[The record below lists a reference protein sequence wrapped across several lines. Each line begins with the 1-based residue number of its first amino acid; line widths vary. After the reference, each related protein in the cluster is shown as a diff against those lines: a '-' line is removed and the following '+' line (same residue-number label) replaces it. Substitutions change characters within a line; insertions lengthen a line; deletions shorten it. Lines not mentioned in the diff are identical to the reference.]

1 MCFSATV
8 PPKIKDVLF
17 YVLNQD
23 YTSISTIAAAEPPT
37 LTRVP
42 QYSLIIPSVK
52 DTFGALLSLINA
64 EVGTTK
70 EDSKII
76 VFGTTAYLVALYT
89 KLFKNSIIQNR
100 LDIYE
105 LHSRLSQSQ
114 RTRTT
119 NQFRD
124 AETGIMFA
132 TDGIYSCP
140 TCTW

>member
-8 PPKIKDVLF
+8 PPKIKDVLS
-17 YVLNQD
+17 YVLKQD
-23 YTSISTIAAAEPPT
+23 YTSISTVDAAEPPT
-37 LTRVP
+37 LARVP

-52 DTFGALLSLINA
+52 NTFSALLSLINA
-64 EVGTTK
+64 EVG

-89 KLFKNSIIQNR
+89 KLFKNSIIQHQNR
-100 LDIYE
+100 LEIYE
-105 LHSRLSQSQ
+105 LHSKLAQPQ

-119 NQFRD
+119 NQFKD

>member
-8 PPKIKDVLF
+8 PPKIKDVLS
-17 YVLNQD
+17 YVLKQD
-23 YTSISTIAAAEPPT
+23 YTSISTVDAAEPPT
-37 LTRVP
+37 LARVP

-52 DTFGALLSLINA
+52 NTFGALLSLINA
-64 EVGTTK
+64 EVG

-89 KLFKNSIIQNR
+89 KLFKNSIIQHQTR
-100 LDIYE
+100 LEIYE
-105 LHSRLSQSQ
+105 LHSKLTQPQ

-119 NQFRD
+119 NQFKD